1 MEAASG
7 GRQWLRSGP
16 SSPAASSSWALP
28 PPWMAYLLLALLMM
42 TEGRNWETSFICSAV
57 EDTCAMWQG
66 ILRPL
71 SLHHHIMD
79 TTPSCHTVAFWH
91 LKVIDRGICGGS
103 LRTDLILF
111 GFPSAAVALAV
122 TSIITRGRLVGSR
135 VNEQGK
141 GMGRGDL

>member
-7 GRQWLRSGP
+7 GRQWRPWP

-42 TEGRNWETSFICSAV
+42 TEGRNIWKLTLYGCSAV

-71 SLHHHIMD
+71 SLHHV
-79 TTPSCHTVAFWH
+79 SHTVAFLH
-91 LKVIDRGICGGS
+91 LKVIDRGICGS

-111 GFPSAAVALAV
+111 GFPSALAV

-135 VNEQGK
+135 VNEQRQGEGK
-141 GMGRGDL
+141 GRGDL

>member
-7 GRQWLRSGP
+7 GRQWRSGP

-42 TEGRNWETSFICSAV
+42 TEGRNWETYFICSDV

-66 ILRPL
+66 IL
-71 SLHHHIMD
+71 
-79 TTPSCHTVAFWH
+79 CHTVAFLH
-91 LKVIDRGICGGS
+91 LKVIDRGICGS

-111 GFPSAAVALAV
+111 ESLAV
-122 TSIITRGRLVGSR
+122 TSIITLYRLVGSR

-141 GMGRGDL
+141 RMERGDL